1 MISFNTRDM
10 TVECIRSLFAQTA
23 VELIEVAALD
33 NCSVDGS
40 ADAIAT
46 AFPQVELIRSGENL
60 GFAGGNNVAA
70 KDARSEF
77 LLLLNP
83 DTVVKDHAIER
94 LIEFARVHP
103 ESGIWGGRTM
113 FADGR
118 LNPASCWRRQS
129 LWSVL
134 CFATGLSSVFRDSAL
149 FNSEAYGGW
158 RRDSVR
164 EVDIV
169 SGCFLLIKRDL
180 WEKLGGFDPEFFMYG
195 EEADLCLRAR
205 KLGARPI
212 VTPDAT
218 IVHYGGASER
228 VRADKMVRLLKAKTL
243 LIRRHWPRWQVPLGV
258 WLLSMWP
265 LSRKVAWSVLS
276 LLKRPNAA
284 EAAESWSTIWRRRSE
299 WRGA

>member
-1 MISFNTRDM
+1 M